1 MAKKKILLLSDDLRL
16 TSGIATVSR
25 DMVLGTCGTYD
36 WFQVGAAIN
45 HPDKGK
51 LLDLSD
57 DAKQLTGVQDAS
69 IKILCNDGYGDPL
82 LLRRLIDMEKPDAI
96 LHFTDPRFWGWLYNM
111 EHEIRTNI
119 PILYLNIWDDIPDP
133 MWNKEAYASCD
144 LLMAISKQTYG
155 INHRVLNR
163 FGESTPQHRITY
175 VPHGINTEMFY
186 PINEG
191 DKAWVPLQNEV
202 NKIRG
207 NNKDKFVV
215 FWNNRNIHRKH
226 PGDVVLAYKEMCE
239 MIDANGGNAAEDC
252 LLLMHTQPIDPNGT
266 DLTAVVGELCQEYP
280 VMFSDKVLPSEALN
294 VMYNLADVTLNMTSN
309 EGFGLGTA
317 ESLSSGTPIVINVTG
332 GMQDHCGFINPTTGK
347 FFSADDYVEIK
358 TLHRKDKW
366 GNLQHGEWVKPVWP
380 SNISLQGSVPTP
392 YIFDD
397 RADFRE
403 VGQKLY
409 EWYKTP
415 KSERKQAGLKG
426 REYIMNPEVGM
437 SRELMCERVVKSVED
452 CLENFTPRNRYELH
466 LA

>member
-1 MAKKKILLLSDDLRL
+1 
-16 TSGIATVSR
+16 
-25 DMVLGTCGTYD
+25 MVLGTAHKYD

-45 HPDKGK
+45 HPEKGK

-57 DAKQLTGVQDAS
+57 DARKLTGVEDAS
-69 IKILCNDGYGDPL
+69 IKILCNDGYGDPML
-82 LLRRLIDMEKPDAI
+82 IRRLIEMEKPDAI

-111 EHEIRTNI
+111 EHEIRKNI
-119 PILYLNIWDDIPDP
+119 PLIYLNIWDDIPDP
-133 MWNKEAYASCD
+133 MWNKEAYSSCD

-155 INHRVLNR
+155 INHRVLDR
-163 FGESTPQHRITY
+163 FEGSVNTGRVSY

-186 PINEG
+186 PIKEGGKGWDALINET
-191 DKAWVPLQNEV
+191 
-202 NKIRG
+202 NKVRG

-239 MIDANGGNAAEDC
+239 LIDKNGGNAAEDC
-252 LLLMHTQPIDPNGT
+252 LLLMHTQPIDQNGT
-266 DLTAVVGELCQEYP
+266 DLTAVVSELCNEYS
-280 VMFSDKVLPSEALN
+280 VMFSDKVIPSEALN
-294 VMYNLADVTLNMTSN
+294 VLYNVADVTLNMTSN
-309 EGFGLGTA
+309 EGFGLSTA
-317 ESLSSGTPIVINVTG
+317 ESIVAGTPIVINVTG
-332 GMQDHCGFINPTTGK
+332 GMQDHCGFINPKTGK
-347 FFSADDYVEIK
+347 YFTPDDYIGIK
-358 TLHRKDKW
+358 TLHRKEEW
-366 GNLQHGEWVKPVWP
+366 STLQHGEWVKPVWP

-415 KSERKQAGLKG
+415 KEERKAAGIKG
-426 REYIMNPEVGM
+426 REFATSKEVGM
-437 SRELMCERVVKSVED
+437 SRELMCERVVESID
-452 CLENFTPRNRYELH
+452 GCLQNFTPRNRYELH